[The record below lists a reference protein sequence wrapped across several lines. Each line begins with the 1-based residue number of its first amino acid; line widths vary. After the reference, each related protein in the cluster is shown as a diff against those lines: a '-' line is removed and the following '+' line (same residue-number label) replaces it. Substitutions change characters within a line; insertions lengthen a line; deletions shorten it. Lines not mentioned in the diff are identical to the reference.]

1 MEELIEKELEK
12 HKNEL
17 HDTLVALEGLAQH
30 RTSADGA
37 LPKLMNALITRN
49 YYTGFAI
56 IWLSDDYHNGSA
68 AIDLA
73 RQMVED
79 MINLEWMMVNDPDKQ
94 AAKFDTFVAIDRM
107 NAMKEAGLI
116 NLRVKDMLTDEEIAN
131 IVSEDKAARKQLGM
145 EEDEERWTYNKK
157 KFEDMVTDI
166 KARID
171 QTPLTEDNLNR
182 ILWYYIQGN
191 RKNHTSPNELL
202 VHLQPDKDVV
212 LSLKG
217 DMQYALFIA
226 HAVLFTIALH
236 YTDRLLKLNTE
247 DTLAKT
253 TQEKLIE
260 QHKRQTSQ

>member
-1 MEELIEKELEK
+1 MEEIIDNALEK
-12 HKNEL
+12 HKHEL
-17 HDTLVALEGLAQH
+17 HGTLTAIESLAQH
-30 RTSADGA
+30 RTRADGA
-37 LPKLMNALITRN
+37 LPKLMNALMTRN

-79 MINLEWMMVNDPDKQ
+79 MINLEWMMVNNPEKQ

-107 NAMKEAGLI
+107 NAMREAGLI
-116 NLRVKDMLTDEEIAN
+116 NLNIKDMLTDEEMAN
-131 IVSEDKAARKQLGM
+131 IINEDKAARKKLGM
-145 EEDEERWTYNKK
+145 QEDEERWSYNKK
-157 KFEDMVTDI
+157 NFEDMVTDI
-166 KARID
+166 KAKID

-212 LSLKG
+212 QSLKG
-217 DMQYALFIA
+217 DMQYALYIA
-226 HAVLFTIALH
+226 HAVLFTIAMH
-236 YTDRLLKLNTE
+236 YTDWLLSLNPN

-260 QHKRQTSQ
+260 QHKAGS

>member
-1 MEELIEKELEK
+1 MGMSKDIDDALEK

-17 HDTLVALEGLAQH
+17 HETLTALEGLAQH
-30 RTSADGA
+30 RTSADSA
-37 LPKLMNALITRN
+37 LPKLMNGLITRN

-56 IWLSDDYHNGSA
+56 IWLSNDFHNGSA

-94 AAKFDTFVAIDRM
+94 ATRFDTFVAIDRM
-107 NAMKEAGLI
+107 NAMREAGLI
-116 NLRVKDMLTDEEIAN
+116 NLNIKDMLTDDEIAN
-131 IVSEDKAARKQLGM
+131 IVNDDKAAREQLGM
-145 EEDEERWTYNKK
+145 KEDEERWSYNKK

-166 KARID
+166 KAKID

-226 HAVLFTIALH
+226 HAVLFTITMH
-236 YTDRLLKLNTE
+236 YTDRLLKL
-247 DTLAKT
+247 DSDDALAKT

-260 QHKRQTSQ
+260 QHKSSS